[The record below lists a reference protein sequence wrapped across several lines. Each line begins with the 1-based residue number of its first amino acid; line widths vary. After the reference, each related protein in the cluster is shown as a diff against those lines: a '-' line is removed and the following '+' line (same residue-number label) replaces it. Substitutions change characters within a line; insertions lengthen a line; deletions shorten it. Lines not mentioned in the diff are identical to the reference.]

1 MVGWEEGTGALP
13 PGRAG
18 WRRGASARSGVRGG
32 DGGLRALCGGVRV
45 GALVPPHLWVLLRSG
60 INRGNEAK
68 PMNERLWALDGRV
81 PRFSSD
87 VV

>member
-1 MVGWEEGTGALP
+1 M
-13 PGRAG
+13 
-18 WRRGASARSGVRGG
+18 
-32 DGGLRALCGGVRV
+32 CGGVRM